1 MKNSKPL
8 LVLCTLAV
16 PVTVM
21 AEDVALGTMV
31 VTARRAEAK
40 IEETPQR
47 IEIIGTKQI
56 ESTPSLDLTDTLK
69 KNSSVDVIQYP
80 GNLSGIGIRG
90 FRPEFSGINKH
101 SLLLIDGRPAMG
113 TNLSLINMDRVERIE
128 VLKGPASAL
137 YGSQAMGG
145 VVNVITRES
154 KGPLNGFG
162 QIAYGSY
169 DTKQL
174 KGAIGGALN
183 EFFDFDYSGSYLD
196 RGDDFKA
203 GGGVLRPSTSY
214 GQQYHALRLGLN
226 LNKDWRAN
234 LKDRKSV
241 V

>member
-47 IEIIGTKQI
+47 IEIIGTEQI

-162 QIAYGSY
+162 QM
-169 DTKQL
+169 T
-174 KGAIGGALN
+174 
-183 EFFDFDYSGSYLD
+183 
-196 RGDDFKA
+196 
-203 GGGVLRPSTSY
+203 PSNSRAPLVARSTNS
-214 GQQYHALRLGLN
+214 LISTIPGLISTVVTIS
-226 LNKDWRAN
+226 KPVAACCARAPVTGN
-234 LKDRKSV
+234 SITRCDSA
-241 V
+241 